1 MHHYRENCGREERHA
16 GPRGFGG
23 FGRGFGGFGPGGGRG
38 GRGFGGGAFRVGKM
52 LADGDLRL
60 IVLALLESGPRHG
73 YDVIKAME
81 ERSSGIYSPSPGV
94 VYPTLTF
101 LEEAGYATATT
112 EGNKK
117 VYAITDTGRAYLA
130 ENRETV
136 DTVLNGIEK
145 FGKKMAKAR
154 EWWESTTRG
163 GGRGEAPDRDIPGVV
178 DELNDARRALKQAIA
193 EGMEGSDDEQRRIAG
208 ILREAASAIREG
220 APKPG
225 PVVDI

>member
-1 MHHYRENCGREERHA
+1 MHHPREDWGRDERRF

-23 FGRGFGGFGPGGGRG
+23 FGRGFGGFGPGQGRG

-73 YDVIKAME
+73 YDVIKALE
-81 ERSSGIYSPSPGV
+81 EKSSGIYSPSPGV

-117 VYAITDTGRAYLA
+117 VYAITDSGRAYLG

-136 DTVLNGIEK
+136 DAVLNGIEK
-145 FGKKMAKAR
+145 FGQKMAKAR
-154 EWWESTTRG
+154 EWWEGVGRGRGRG
-163 GGRGEAPDRDIPGVV
+163 GPDRDIPGVI
-178 DELNDARRALKQAIA
+178 DELNEARRALKDAIA
-193 EGMEGSDDEQRRIAG
+193 DGIEGTEDEQRRIAG
-208 ILREAASAIREG
+208 ILREAASAIRAG
-220 APKPG
+220 APKPA
-225 PVVDI
+225 PEVDL

>member
-1 MHHYRENCGREERHA
+1 MHHHREHWERDERRCGSR
-16 GPRGFGG
+16 GGFGPFG
-23 FGRGFGGFGPGGGRG
+23 GRGFGGGAGRG
-38 GRGFGGGAFRVGKM
+38 GRGGFGGGAFRVGKM

-60 IVLALLESGPRHG
+60 IVLALLVDAPRHG
-73 YDVIKAME
+73 YDIIKALE
-81 ERSSGIYSPSPGV
+81 EKSSGIYSPSPGV

-130 ENRETV
+130 ENREAV
-136 DTVLNGIEK
+136 DTILNGIEK
-145 FGKKMAKAR
+145 FGQKMAKAR
-154 EWWESTTRG
+154 EWWEGT
-163 GGRGEAPDRDIPGVV
+163 GRGERGRGGPDRDIPGVV
-178 DELNDARRALKQAIA
+178 EELNEARRALKQAIA
-193 EGMEGSDDEQRRIAG
+193 GGIEASEDEQRRIAG

-225 PVVDI
+225 PVVDL